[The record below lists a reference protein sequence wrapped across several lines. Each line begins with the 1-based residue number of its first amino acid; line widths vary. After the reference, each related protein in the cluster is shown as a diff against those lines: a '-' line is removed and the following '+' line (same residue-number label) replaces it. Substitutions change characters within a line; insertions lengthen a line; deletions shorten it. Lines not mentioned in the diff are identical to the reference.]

1 MEFAC
6 PKCQSTNNY
15 QDRDLQ
21 ICLDCGEE
29 WNPVTIKEDDR
40 ETKEQVKDAF
50 GNILNEGDSISLIK
64 ELKLKGGNG
73 PLKIGTKFKNIKLT
87 DELNGHNISC
97 RSDQA
102 GQIYLKSE
110 YVKKS

>member
-1 MEFAC
+1 MEIVC

-21 ICLDCGEE
+21 ICLECGEE
-29 WNPVTIKEDDR
+29 WNPATLKENDHKSI
-40 ETKEQVKDAF
+40 EAVKDAF
-50 GNILNEGDSISLIK
+50 GNILEEGDSITLIK
-64 ELKLKGGNG
+64 ELKLKGGSG
-73 PLKIGTKFKNIKLT
+73 PLKIGTKFKNIKLI
-87 DELNGHNISC
+87 DEHNGHNVSC
-97 RSDQA
+97 RSDES